1 MTCQCQRTTKPKSL
15 KARKAATL
23 IRGPQVTHLFIEMYS
38 VFVVSAA
45 TPRHLPIV
53 WGKNT
58 EKITIAKRFLK
69 QQLTLPR
76 TEADCCV
83 KLHCF

>member
-1 MTCQCQRTTKPKSL
+1 MTCQQTTKPKSL
-15 KARKAATL
+15 KARKATTL
-23 IRGPQVTHLFIEMYS
+23 IGGPRVMQLFIEMYS

-58 EKITIAKRFLK
+58 ENITIAKIFK
-69 QQLTLPR
+69 ATTYLTSNR
-76 TEADCCV
+76 G
-83 KLHCF
+83 

>member
-1 MTCQCQRTTKPKSL
+1 MQ
-15 KARKAATL
+15 
-23 IRGPQVTHLFIEMYS
+23 LFIEMYS

-58 EKITIAKRFLK
+58 ENITIAKIFK
-69 QQLTLPR
+69 ATTYLTSNR
-76 TEADCCV
+76 G
-83 KLHCF
+83 

>member
-1 MTCQCQRTTKPKSL
+1 VVVSDENAYDLPANNQAQKPQSKKSHH
-15 KARKAATL
+15 T
-23 IRGPQVTHLFIEMYS
+23 IGGPRVMQLFIEMYS

-58 EKITIAKRFLK
+58 ENITIAKIFK
-69 QQLTLPR
+69 ATTYLTSNR
-76 TEADCCV
+76 G
-83 KLHCF
+83 